1 MTINYG
7 DIIRKRRK
15 ELGMTQKELAD
26 AACVHLSTVK
36 NFERSGS
43 GHLDCFLSIMYALQ
57 LQIYIIDAD
66 WGDGENPYF
75 KRTWYFKEEE

>member
-1 MTINYG
+1 MTLGYG

-43 GHLDCFLSIMYALQ
+43 GNLDCFLSILGALFLRVDIQ
-57 LQIYIIDAD
+57 EANY
-66 WGDGENPYF
+66 GRSN
-75 KRTWYFKEEE
+75 